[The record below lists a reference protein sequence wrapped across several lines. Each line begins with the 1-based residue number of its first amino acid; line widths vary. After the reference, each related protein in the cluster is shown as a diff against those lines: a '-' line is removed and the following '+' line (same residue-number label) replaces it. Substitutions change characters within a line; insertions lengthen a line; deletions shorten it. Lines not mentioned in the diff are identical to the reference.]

1 MLPNNVRLRILENYE
16 IPGKYQNPI
25 EWHSAPSPPHPPPP
39 ETEIPPKAIEKQKLN
54 FSRRALFHMKIR
66 ISLKI

>member
-1 MLPNNVRLRILENYE
+1 MAL
-16 IPGKYQNPI
+16 
-25 EWHSAPSPPHPPPP
+25 SAQPPPTPPP
-39 ETEIPPKAIEKQKLN
+39 ETEIPLKAIEKQKLN

>member
-1 MLPNNVRLRILENYE
+1 MAL
-16 IPGKYQNPI
+16 
-25 EWHSAPSPPHPPPP
+25 SAQPPPPPPPPP